1 MEEEREAGTG
11 KKREKRERRIVR
23 REKGRQWDVRRD
35 GREGVKKKK
44 HGRGGR
50 TGTEDV
56 GR

>member
-1 MEEEREAGTG
+1 MEEEREAGIG

-23 REKGRQWDVRRD
+23 KEKGGRQWDVRRD
-35 GREGVKKKK
+35 GRGVKKK

-50 TGTEDV
+50 TGTEDL